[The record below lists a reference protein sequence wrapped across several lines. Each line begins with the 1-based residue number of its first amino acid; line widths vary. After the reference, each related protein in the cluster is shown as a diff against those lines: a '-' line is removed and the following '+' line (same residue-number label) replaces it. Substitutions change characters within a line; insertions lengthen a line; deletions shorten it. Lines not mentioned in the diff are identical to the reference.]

1 MFLQNM
7 LKEKKEIKLNNKF
20 EENKEKNQLNIEE
33 KKKSNFEIQEQLNQ
47 LNSNYKNL
55 LEKSNENNEEIKKIE
70 EDIEGLN
77 NNITLIII
85 KMKNLKEKIDDITM
99 KDHWLKTEDEYID
112 SLRDKMEELGIKDEE
127 QMTGLDKI
135 KENNRIFREE
145 INKMNKKK

>member
-33 KKKSNFEIQEQLNQ
+33 IKKSNFEIQEQLNQ

-85 KMKNLKEKIDDITM
+85 KLKNLKEKIDDITM

>member
-33 KKKSNFEIQEQLNQ
+33 IKKSNFEIQEQLNQ

>member
-33 KKKSNFEIQEQLNQ
+33 IKKSNFEIQEQLNQ

-127 QMTGLDKI
+127 QMTGMDKI